1 MDSMG
6 NGVDAR
12 ARWTKHVD
20 ATTKR
25 AYWYD
30 GIDKVSQWDQP
41 EGWEEEDEDGGGRRR
56 RGARRESR
64 RSPRSVN

>member
-1 MDSMG
+1 MG

-41 EGWEEEDEDGGGRRR
+41 EGWEEEDEDGGGGGVG
-56 RGARRESR
+56 GARDASR
-64 RSPRSVN
+64 GGARGR